1 MKVEYKVTH
10 SSRAQQYAHKYT
22 MSAERGLS
30 EWGLLCATGFHSQ
43 EQQWQVTK
51 HGDMDSYCISEKQ
64 WEVCRKVWEN
74 YLNVSFCAT
83 FHLSTQL
90 QKRKKYI
97 NGSDCN
103 QKGRRQ
109 WKSLH
114 LFPVLSGIDTSNTSR
129 MTFTKSQ
136 SNRENAN
143 QVHRVLWR
151 HKLRK
156 ELELNVRLKQ
166 LQKLLRK

>member
-1 MKVEYKVTH
+1 M
-10 SSRAQQYAHKYT
+10 
-22 MSAERGLS
+22 
-30 EWGLLCATGFHSQ
+30 
-43 EQQWQVTK
+43 
-51 HGDMDSYCISEKQ
+51 
-64 WEVCRKVWEN
+64 
-74 YLNVSFCAT
+74 SFCAT

-109 WKSLH
+109 WKSQAHSLH
-114 LFPVLSGIDTSNTSR
+114 LFPVLSEIDTSNTSR

-166 LQKLLRK
+166 LQKLLRKQLRREPCSHRNKQVSYRIRTNIYTTQMEKEKTEPRPAKKHKDQPVIIVSCVFLIC